1 MMLELK
7 NDRIPKIKYVAIYR
21 FSPISAITHYAEL
34 KENTYDKDTNKNN
47 ILCRKS
53 YKMTFY

>member
-1 MMLELK
+1 MLELK

-21 FSPISAITHYAEL
+21 FSPISAITHYAEV